1 MIWEERETKDVYFN
15 MYILRLKIGNQAY
28 ICNMHKPETCKG
40 DLSKTLDAFTCDE
53 VTVTKNSSSKRE
65 NSVLIYLSTVPME
78 SQVKIQ
84 VSVGPEVP
92 N

>member
-15 MYILRLKIGNQAY
+15 MYILLLEIGNQAY

-53 VTVTKNSSSKRE
+53 VTVTKLYFFHKF
-65 NSVLIYLSTVPME
+65 YLTSYLF
-78 SQVKIQ
+78 
-84 VSVGPEVP
+84 
-92 N
+92 